1 MTPKQYLMQYK
12 KILAQVRIIEQELS
26 AVEEEIGLVAPS
38 GDGSVHGSDISNH
51 TERLALRLIG
61 LKDRLY
67 LKRSEAWAKREEIEN
82 VISMAERG
90 EWCRLLYDR
99 YVCLMSWDDISLDL
113 NYSVDYCKSRLHSA
127 ALQSI
132 ARFIREENHER
143 TD

>member
-1 MTPKQYLMQYK
+1 MTPKQYLMQYRR
-12 KILAQVRIIEQELS
+12 ILAQIRNIEAELA
-26 AVEEEIGLVAPS
+26 AVEDEIGILSGS
-38 GDGSVHGSDISNH
+38 GDGIHGTNISNQ
-51 TERLALRLIG
+51 TERLALRLISIES
-61 LKDRLY
+61 RLY
-67 LKRSEAWAKREEIEN
+67 ERRAEAWAKREEIEN